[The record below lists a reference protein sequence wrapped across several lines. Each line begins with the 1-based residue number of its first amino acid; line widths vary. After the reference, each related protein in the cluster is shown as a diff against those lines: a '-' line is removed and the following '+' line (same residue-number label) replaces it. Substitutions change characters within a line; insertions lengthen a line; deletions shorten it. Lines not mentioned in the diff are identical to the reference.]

1 MKQTDKENIQNDTQ
15 NIFNKLVYLIIG
27 FAILIP
33 FIANKIKVSK
43 SRLRK
48 YYNVD
53 GKTFNKWFQYFCADI
68 SSIEQFKHKRKI
80 TLITYWQIKNRLGD
94 TSEYAV
100 MRKADIVEHCDSDYR
115 TLRNNIKIAPAS
127 VGVSLMIYDKLSVFP
142 PKVCRAIID
151 WFG

>member
-1 MKQTDKENIQNDTQ
+1 MNTSKNVEDNSLLAIQ
-15 NIFNKLVYLIIG
+15 ILFFCGIVFFIISYCSH
-27 FAILIP
+27 
-33 FIANKIKVSK
+33 FITTSK

-53 GKTFNKWFQYFCADI
+53 GKTFNKWYQYFCVDI

-80 TLITYWQIKNRLGD
+80 TLATYWKIKSRLGD

-100 MRKADIVEHCDSDYR
+100 MRKADIVEHCDSNYR

-127 VGVSLMIYDKLSVFP
+127 VGVSLIVYDKLSVFP
-142 PKVCRAIID
+142 PKVCRVIID